1 MEMQK
6 ESNYLFLRMLL
17 EPSMAKLH
25 PALPQNWFLCVDED
39 TLGLEA
45 KHTLSLLKR
54 EQRRCHLNQNKVLC
68 SSLRKGWFA
77 YTQEA
82 KGNSVLTQGDRI
94 LCHMVY
100 IIGKCTVQ

>member
-17 EPSMAKLH
+17 EPSRARLL

-39 TLGLEA
+39 TLGLET
-45 KHTLSLLKR
+45 KHTLSLLRR

-68 SSLRKGWFA
+68 CSLRKGWSA

-82 KGNSVLTQGDRI
+82 KGNGVLTQGNRS
-94 LCHMVY
+94 LCHTVY